1 MRFFFFWENDFWNN
15 DFLENAWLLE
25 SRKVLIFYV
34 KYFIV
39 RICSQKMNFEK
50 KMSFVLTVVKHGL

>member
-15 DFLENAWLLE
+15 DFLENAWLE